1 VSLKIVLLTC
11 AVEVLYILTVCCS
24 ETQYLIML
32 GSEIHNQRPTMPKLN
47 LKQPI
52 KEKFT
57 KVADKL
63 KQSSNNTKQRLK
75 QIKLNFKTSSGN
87 KSAPKKNTK
96 SSHRLKTNFKFN
108 LNFKKKEPK
117 PELEPTP
124 MAKTLQKGIK
134 IVDKYPLYEP
144 FAQVVISQDPKTGE
158 HKYVLDELQL
168 DPMERGI
175 YNHILEILLAEIQSP
190 KEEISDPRKFFAQEA
205 KKIVDK
211 YRISLGWLPDVSWY
225 KILYHAERD
234 LVGFGKIDPLMRDPN
249 IEDISCDGVNKPV
262 YIWHRVFESIETNL
276 QFGSDEELD
285 NLVVKLVHMA
295 GKHVSSAFP
304 IVDASL
310 PGKHRLA
317 VAYRREITPFGT
329 AFTIRKFRE
338 DPYSIIDLINI
349 GTFTEEMAAYLWICL
364 ENRASVMVLGG
375 TAAGKTTALNA
386 LGCLIKPG
394 SKIMTIEETAE
405 LNLSHENWVS
415 LIARQSYGLGGSSI
429 GEVALF
435 DLVKTCMR
443 HRPDLMIV
451 GEVRGQEAY
460 VLFQALATGHGG
472 MCTMHAENVQSAI
485 RRLTQKPMDIS
496 PAYIPLMNIVMSVQR
511 VHLVKNG
518 EKKAYRRILS
528 VNEIVDSEKFVES
541 FKWDPIKDQQAVDL
555 ESSFLLTNFS
565 ERLGITREQLLEE
578 MKRRTEVLRWMR
590 KSRIRSYKDVALI
603 IAEYYARPKEFY
615 QKILQGEEVKP
626 VAVSR

>member
-1 VSLKIVLLTC
+1 
-11 AVEVLYILTVCCS
+11 
-24 ETQYLIML
+24 M
-32 GSEIHNQRPTMPKLN
+32 PTN
-47 LKQPI
+47 
-52 KEKFT
+52 
-57 KVADKL
+57 
-63 KQSSNNTKQRLK
+63 SSANT
-75 QIKLNFKTSSGN
+75 
-87 KSAPKKNTK
+87 PD
-96 SSHRLKTNFKFN
+96 
-108 LNFKKKEPK
+108 EPK
-117 PELEPTP
+117 PAKEQKKIKLPEFKIKSNQKLKKENPEPETTSLVKSLP
-124 MAKTLQKGIK
+124 KNIK

-144 FAQVVISQDPKTGE
+144 FAQVAIIQDPKTGE

-168 DPMERGI
+168 DNMERGI
-175 YNHILEILLAEIQSP
+175 YNRILEMLLAEIESP
-190 KEEISDPRKFFAQEA
+190 KDEIKDPRKFFAEEA

-211 YRISLGWLPDVSWY
+211 YRISMGWLPDVSWY

-262 YIWHRVFESIETNL
+262 YIWHRAFESIETNL
-276 QFGSDEELD
+276 QFENDEDLD
-285 NLVVKLVHMA
+285 NLVVKLVHMS

-349 GTFTEEMAAYLWICL
+349 GTFTEEMAAYLWVCL

-415 LIARQSYGLGGSSI
+415 LISRQSYGLGGSSV

-472 MCTMHAENVQSAI
+472 MCTMHAESVQSAV

-496 PAYIPLMNIVMSVQR
+496 PAYIPLMNIIMSVQR

-528 VNEIVDSEKFVES
+528 VNEIVDSEKNVNP
-541 FKWDPIKDQQAVDL
+541 FKWDPIKDQQTVDL
-555 ESSFLLTNFS
+555 DSSFLFTNFS
-565 ERLGITREQLLEE
+565 ERLGITREQLVEE
-578 MKRRTEVLRWMR
+578 MHRRADVLRWMR
-590 KSRIRSYKDVALI
+590 KGNIRSYREVASI

-615 QKILQGEEVKP
+615 RKIVDSEEVKP
-626 VAVSR
+626 VAASK

>member
-1 VSLKIVLLTC
+1 MPESPKKPRKSHSSPFKSLKKLAITLHLTK
-11 AVEVLYILTVCCS
+11 
-24 ETQYLIML
+24 
-32 GSEIHNQRPTMPKLN
+32 P
-47 LKQPI
+47 
-52 KEKFT
+52 
-57 KVADKL
+57 
-63 KQSSNNTKQRLK
+63 
-75 QIKLNFKTSSGN
+75 
-87 KSAPKKNTK
+87 
-96 SSHRLKTNFKFN
+96 
-108 LNFKKKEPK
+108 PK
-117 PELEPTP
+117 PITQTP
-124 MAKTLQKGIK
+124 PPKPIPRGLKVIE
-134 IVDKYPLYEP
+134 KYPLYEP
-144 FAQVVISQDPKTGE
+144 FSHVAIVQNPKTGE
-158 HKYVLDELQL
+158 HKYILDELQL
-168 DPMERGI
+168 DLLERGV
-175 YNHILEILLAEIQSP
+175 YNRILEVLLAEIESP
-190 KEEISDPRKFFAQEA
+190 KEEIADPRKFFAEAA

-262 YIWHRVFESIETNL
+262 YVWHRNHESIESNL
-276 QFGSDEELD
+276 QFENDEELD
-285 NLVVKLVHMA
+285 NTVVKLVHMA

-349 GTFTEEMAAYLWICL
+349 GTFSEEMAAYLWMVL

-394 SKIMTIEETAE
+394 NKIMTIEETAE

-415 LIARQSYGLGGSSI
+415 LIARQSYGLGGSNV

-472 MCTMHAENVQSAI
+472 MCTMHAENIESAVK
-485 RRLTQKPMDIS
+485 RLTQKPMDIS
-496 PAYIPLMNIVMSVQR
+496 PSYIPLMNIVMSVQR
-511 VHLVKNG
+511 VHMIKKG
-518 EKKAYRRILS
+518 EKKAFRRVLS
-528 VNEIVDSEKFVES
+528 LWEIADFDNYVTA
-541 FKWDPIKDQQAVDL
+541 FKWDPVKDVHVMTL
-555 ESSFLLTNFS
+555 EKSVQVQGIA
-565 ERLGITREQLLEE
+565 ERLGVTPEELLAE
-578 MKRRTEVLRWMR
+578 MNRRRDVLHYMR
-590 KSRIRSYKDVALI
+590 QKDIRSYKEVASI

-615 QKILQGEEVKP
+615 AKIMAGEEVKL
-626 VAVSR
+626 VAASRED

>member
-1 VSLKIVLLTC
+1 
-11 AVEVLYILTVCCS
+11 
-24 ETQYLIML
+24 
-32 GSEIHNQRPTMPKLN
+32 MPKL
-47 LKQPI
+47 
-52 KEKFT
+52 
-57 KVADKL
+57 
-63 KQSSNNTKQRLK
+63 
-75 QIKLNFKTSSGN
+75 
-87 KSAPKKNTK
+87 PKKNPQTNK
-96 SSHRLKTNFKFN
+96 PKLSFKISLKRPNFKLN
-108 LNFKKKEPK
+108 LHSKK
-117 PELEPTP
+117 PEENQVQAAAP
-124 MAKTLQKGIK
+124 KTSQRGLKVIE
-134 IVDKYPLYEP
+134 KYPLYEP
-144 FAQVVISQDPKTGE
+144 FAHVVIVQSPVTGE
-158 HKYVLDELQL
+158 NKYILDELQL
-168 DPMERGI
+168 DPLEKDVYKR
-175 YNHILEILLAEIQSP
+175 ILAILLAEIDSP
-190 KEEISDPRKFFAQEA
+190 KEEIADPRKFFAEKA
-205 KKIVDK
+205 KEIVDK

-234 LVGFGKIDPLMRDPN
+234 LVGFGIIDPLMRDPN
-249 IEDISCDGVNKPV
+249 IEDISCDGVKKAV
-262 YIWHRVFESIETNL
+262 YVWHRNHESIETNL
-276 QFGSDEELD
+276 QFENDEVLD

-338 DPYSIIDLINI
+338 DPYSIIDLINT
-349 GTFTEEMAAYLWICL
+349 GTFSEEMAAYLWVCL
-364 ENRASVMVLGG
+364 ENRASVMVIGG
-375 TAAGKTTALNA
+375 TASGKTTSLNA

-415 LIARQSYGLGGSSI
+415 LIARQSYGLGGSNV

-472 MCTMHAENVQSAI
+472 MCTMHAENVESAV

-496 PAYIPLMNIVMSVQR
+496 PAYISLMNIVLSVQR

-518 EKKAYRRILS
+518 VKKAFRRMLS
-528 VNEIVDSEKFVES
+528 VNEVVDFEKYVNP
-541 FKWDPIKDQQAVDL
+541 FKWDPIKDEQIVHL
-555 ESSFLLTNFS
+555 ESSQLLPS
-565 ERLGITREQLLEE
+565 MALKLGVTAEELVTELYRRRDVLHYMREQ
-578 MKRRTEVLRWMR
+578 K
-590 KSRIRSYKDVALI
+590 IRSYHDVAVI
-603 IAEYYARPKEFY
+603 IAEYYARPKQFY
-615 QKILQGEEVKP
+615 EKIMAGEEVRP
-626 VAVSR
+626 VVATKDA

>member
-1 VSLKIVLLTC
+1 MKSQISIQ
-11 AVEVLYILTVCCS
+11 API
-24 ETQYLIML
+24 
-32 GSEIHNQRPTMPKLN
+32 MPKPN
-47 LKQPI
+47 LKESITKI
-52 KEKFT
+52 KTKLHRTNNTPKLSLNTKKPEKI
-57 KVADKL
+57 
-63 KQSSNNTKQRLK
+63 SNNTEQSKRRKIQLP
-75 QIKLNFKTSSGN
+75 KLNFKS
-87 KSAPKKNTK
+87 
-96 SSHRLKTNFKFN
+96 
-108 LNFKKKEPK
+108 KKEQPQ
-117 PELEPTP
+117 TQT
-124 MAKTLQKGIK
+124 ATAVKTLPKDIK
-134 IVDKYPLYEP
+134 IIEKYPLYEP
-144 FAQVVISQDPKTGE
+144 FAQVFIVQDPKTGE

-175 YNHILEILLAEIQSP
+175 YTRVLEMLLAEIESP
-190 KEEISDPRKFFAQEA
+190 KEEIKDPRKFFAVEA

-211 YRISLGWLPDVSWY
+211 YRISMGWLPDVSWY
-225 KILYHAERD
+225 KILYYAERD

-262 YIWHRVFESIETNL
+262 YIWHRTFESIETNL
-276 QFGSDEELD
+276 QFENDEDLD

-329 AFTIRKFRE
+329 AYTIRKFRE

-364 ENRASVMVLGG
+364 ENRASVMMLGG

-386 LGCLIKPG
+386 LGCLIRPG

-415 LIARQSYGLGGSSI
+415 LISRQSYGLGGSSV

-518 EKKAYRRILS
+518 VKKAYRRVLS
-528 VNEIVDSEKFVES
+528 VNEIVDSEKWVES
-541 FKWDPIKDQQAVDL
+541 FKWDPIKDQQIIDL
-555 ESSFLLTNFS
+555 DDSFLLTNFS
-565 ERLGITREQLLEE
+565 ERLGITRDELIIE
-578 MKRRTEVLRWMR
+578 MNRRSDVLHWMR
-590 KSRIRSYKDVALI
+590 KSNIRSYKEVANT

-615 QKILQGEEVKP
+615 HKIMESEEVKP
-626 VAVSR
+626 VATTR

>member
-1 VSLKIVLLTC
+1 
-11 AVEVLYILTVCCS
+11 
-24 ETQYLIML
+24 
-32 GSEIHNQRPTMPKLN
+32 MPKLSFKKTKKEEN
-47 LKQPI
+47 PKTTAKQQPTS
-52 KEKFT
+52 KAF
-57 KVADKL
+57 KL
-63 KQSSNNTKQRLK
+63 P
-75 QIKLNFKTSSGN
+75 QIKFK
-87 KSAPKKNTK
+87 
-96 SSHRLKTNFKFN
+96 LN
-108 LNFKKKEPK
+108 LNFKKKQQ
-117 PELEPTP
+117 PESEPTP
-124 MAKTLQKGIK
+124 LVKTLPKGIK
-134 IVDKYPLYEP
+134 IIDKYPLYEP
-144 FAQVVISQDPKTGE
+144 FAQVAIVQDPQTGE
-158 HKYVLDELQL
+158 NKYILDELQL

-175 YNHILEILLAEIQSP
+175 YTRILEILLAEIQSP
-190 KEEISDPRKFFAQEA
+190 KEEIADPRKFFAQEA
-205 KKIVDK
+205 KKVVDK

-249 IEDISCDGVNKPV
+249 IEDISCDGVQKPV
-262 YIWHRVFESIETNL
+262 YIWHRNFESIETNL
-276 QFGSDEELD
+276 QFESDEDLD

-329 AFTIRKFRE
+329 AFTIRKFRD

-349 GTFTEEMAAYLWICL
+349 GTFNEEMAAYLWVCL
-364 ENRASVMVLGG
+364 ENRASIMVLGG

-415 LIARQSYGLGGSSI
+415 LIARQSYGLGGNNV

-472 MCTMHAENVQSAI
+472 MCTMHAENVQSAV

-541 FKWDPIKDQQAVDL
+541 FKWDPIKDKQIIDL
-555 ESSFLLTNFS
+555 EGSFLLTNFS
-565 ERLGITREQLLEE
+565 ERLGITRDKLIEE
-578 MKRRTEVLRWMR
+578 MNRRTEVLRWMR
-590 KSRIRSYKDVALI
+590 KGNIRSYKEVALI

-615 QKILQGEEVKP
+615 KKIIDGEEVKL
-626 VAVSR
+626 VATSINLKPGHFVSSGVLHPSF